1 MRMSR
6 TARRDFARWR
16 RCVEAEDRRRPVE
29 DLARL
34 ERSEMRVEDVM
45 TVDVAAVK
53 PESSLKDVARELS
66 GRRISGMPV
75 VDDDGRV
82 IGVISEAD
90 VLAKEESEPEQ
101 PAGVMAR
108 LLDRERDEPTGFGAR
123 VVREAMTS
131 PPITIEP
138 HWPVAMAAE
147 QMINGGVNRLPVV
160 REGRL
165 VGIVTRA
172 DLVRAFARSDE
183 QIAGDIR
190 EMVAL
195 QQELWR
201 DQQPVEVRIEAGEV
215 TLAGEVRRR
224 DEAIV
229 LPKMVRTVPGVVS
242 VRSGLTWSEE
252 DRPIP
257 AT

>member
-1 MRMSR
+1 MATLRGGGR
-6 TARRDFARWR
+6 LGG
-16 RCVEAEDRRRPVE
+16 VE
-29 DLARL
+29 DVARL
-34 ERSEMRVEDVM
+34 ERSVMRVEDVM
-45 TVDVAAVK
+45 TAEVATVK
-53 PESSLKDVARELS
+53 PEASLKDAARELT

-90 VLAKEESEPEQ
+90 VLAKEEPEQ
-101 PAGVMAR
+101 EPRAGAIGR
-108 LLDRERDEPTGFGAR
+108 LLDRGREEPAEKGAM

-131 PPITIEP
+131 PAITIEP
-138 HWPVAMAAE
+138 HWPVAMAAQ
-147 QMINGGVNRLPVV
+147 QMIEGGVNRLPVV
-160 REGRL
+160 RQARL

-172 DLVRAFARSDE
+172 DLVRAFARSDQ
-183 QIAGDIR
+183 QITGDIR

-201 DQQPVEVRIEAGEV
+201 DQQPVEVRIESGEV

-224 DEAIV
+224 DEAML

-242 VRSGLTWSEE
+242 VRSELTWSEE